1 MMANLNKE
9 RSNVL
14 KRREKQEQKINEA
27 FDELQKIIDDKR
39 YEILTYYQRQELHSI
54 IDLASSKQK
63 TRFYYRWRRK
73 RQIRCMT

>member
-1 MMANLNKE
+1 MANLDKE

-39 YEILTYYQRQELHSI
+39 YEILTYYLR
-54 IDLASSKQK
+54 
-63 TRFYYRWRRK
+63 
-73 RQIRCMT
+73 